1 MIRVIVA
8 LTLIAC
14 SAPIDPDPGLYP
26 PYAEAG
32 HYHRDAAPDVYM
44 VPACLV
50 EYPDDAGVVA
60 FADDS
65 CAPDASCVVN
75 AEAGLVGYCGLAPL

>member
-1 MIRVIVA
+1 MKALIALA
-8 LTLIAC
+8 LTAC
-14 SAPIDPDPGLYP
+14 TAPIDPDPGIYP

-32 HYHRDAAPDVYM
+32 HYRDAAPEADVYM

-60 FADDS
+60 FEDLTCEAGAS
-65 CAPDASCVVN
+65 CDASTWPGV
-75 AEAGLVGYCGLAPL
+75 CGFAPL